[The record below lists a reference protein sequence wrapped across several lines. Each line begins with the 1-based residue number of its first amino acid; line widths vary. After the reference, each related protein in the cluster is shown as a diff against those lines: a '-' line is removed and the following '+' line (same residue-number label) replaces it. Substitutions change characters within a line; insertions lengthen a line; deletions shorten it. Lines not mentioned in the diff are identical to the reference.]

1 MKKLLLMLWMP
12 MVCFGGPNQG
22 GGPFPSGGSNPT
34 GSGTNLTQVPVG
46 SLVQPTTN
54 SVYDATVA
62 YSGVIGTIH
71 DALGNTT
78 NLSAYDNKQWFS
90 SQTSPRVLTNSV
102 LPPAYFFWATNDVT
116 IGSAGWVFAPSLDVS
131 ANDWISSVLSPP
143 PLGTNGSSVNTSG
156 WEDGQGSQ
164 STNTFQFKTN
174 TSITY
179 AAANVVLNRQTNL
192 VVNIGTSGQVEFT
205 NLVSEPAINIVSGLS
220 NAFLRIATVPQATGN
235 LDVDTFLEIK
245 SIPSHGGP
253 ASLANGEIVLSS
265 GQMALAHERH
275 LQIGLAGNSA
285 AYTYMQRA
293 QGALNATT
301 TVNNSQPL
309 FFRIQGRVNA
319 ASETHYPGIYS
330 TYVTTNA
337 PHGTYYTALNFQQ
350 NAGFDAE
357 DGSNWSISSTNEAF
371 RAWGGNTNTFE
382 FLVPV
387 QFDRSIDAR
396 TNVATFQFSPITP
409 TNWLSIATR
418 TTNTA
423 QRATLELDL
432 GFVDAAT
439 GTPVAKIVVEH
450 GTTITNTWTCSA
462 PGTVVSTITN
472 HFSFRLNPSSVV
484 TITDISRGSGAS
496 VTVANSQLT
505 SE

>member
-34 GSGTNLTQVPVG
+34 GSGANLTNVNVANI
-46 SLVQPTTN
+46 VQATTN
-54 SVYDATVA
+54 SVYDGVRFFVHGLTTVTDGITTNIPATIA
-62 YSGVIGTIH
+62 NGTYYSNSVDGSGGTVYTNSTGGYVYH
-71 DALGNTT
+71 DGNVFGEWMVYTNGGPYVDRVWAANGYDFPTGGAPVTDTSWKQGDNITVLPANTGQKGTNTT
-78 NLSAYDNKQWFS
+78 
-90 SQTSPRVLTNSV
+90 
-102 LPPAYFFWATNDVT
+102 
-116 IGSAGWVFAPSLDVS
+116 VS
-131 ANDWISSVLSPP
+131 YP
-143 PLGTNGSSVNTSG
+143 
-156 WEDGQGSQ
+156 
-164 STNTFQFKTN
+164 
-174 TSITY
+174 
-179 AAANVVLNRQTNL
+179 AANVVVNRQTNL
-192 VVNIGTSGQVEFT
+192 VVNIGTSGQVEVT

-220 NAFLRIATVPQATGN
+220 NAFLRITTVPQATGN
-235 LDVDTFLEIK
+235 LHVDTFLEIK

-265 GQMALAHERH
+265 GQMAMAHERH

-293 QGALNATT
+293 QGALNATV
-301 TVNNSQPL
+301 TVNNAQPL
-309 FFRIQGRVNA
+309 FFKIQGRVNA
-319 ASETHYPGIYS
+319 ASETHYPGFYA